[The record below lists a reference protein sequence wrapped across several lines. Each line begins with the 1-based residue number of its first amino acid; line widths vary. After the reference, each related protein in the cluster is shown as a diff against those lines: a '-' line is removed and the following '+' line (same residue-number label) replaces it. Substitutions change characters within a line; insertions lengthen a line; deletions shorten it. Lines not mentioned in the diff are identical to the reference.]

1 MIASSVLRLSMAELV
16 HISAPVLSR
25 RRFLAGGLSA
35 VLASFASPVL
45 ASFDQRSVSVVHAH
59 TGEKLSAVYFK
70 NGRYDQ
76 AACLR
81 FAFALRDANCGDVH
95 TIDPMLLDALFELQV
110 RSGHDKPYQIM
121 SGYRSPETNAKLREH
136 SIAAAEHS
144 HHINGK
150 AVDIRVSGVPIR
162 KLRDHALAMKR
173 GGVGYY
179 PNGGFIHVDTGRL
192 RSW

>member
-1 MIASSVLRLSMAELV
+1 MAELV
-16 HISAPVLSR
+16 HILAPELSR
-25 RRFLAGGLSA
+25 RRFLSGAA
-35 VLASFASPVL
+35 ATAFAAFSSPVL
-45 ASFDQRSVSVVHAH
+45 ASFDQRSLSVVHAH
-59 TGEKLSAVYFK
+59 TGEKLSAVYFR

-81 FAFALRDANCGDVH
+81 FAFTLRDANCGDVH

-110 RSGHDKPYQIM
+110 RCGHDKPYQIM
-121 SGYRSPETNAKLREH
+121 SGYRSAETNAKLRES

-150 AVDIRVSGVPIR
+150 AVDIRVSGISTK

-179 PNGGFIHVDTGRL
+179 PNGGFVHIDTGRL

>member
-1 MIASSVLRLSMAELV
+1 MASSGQLLPVQIL
-16 HISAPVLSR
+16 APSLSR
-25 RRFLAGGLSA
+25 RRFLGGAMASALAG
-35 VLASFASPVL
+35 FASPVL
-45 ASFDQRSVSVVHAH
+45 AGFDQRSLSFVHAH
-59 TGEKLSAVYFK
+59 TGEKLNSVYFK

-76 AACLR
+76 TACLR
-81 FAFALRDANCGDVH
+81 IAYTLRDFNCGDVH
-95 TIDPMLLDALFELQV
+95 TIDPMLLDALFELQI
-110 RSGHDKPYQIM
+110 RSGHDKPYQVM
-121 SGYRSPETNAKLREH
+121 SGFRSAKTNAKLREH

-150 AVDIRVSGVPIR
+150 AVDIRVSGVSTK

-179 PNGGFIHVDTGRL
+179 PNGDFVHVDTGRL